1 MIRKG
6 GYRFSDKIM
15 PRTKRSAPRPAA
27 GSKAK
32 RPPSP
37 EAFSSLGDCVLG
49 GLDRAGPDDLPGRLG
64 LEHHLL
70 AREGVGA
77 LARLGR
83 RLLDH
88 DELRKARD
96 QEETAL
102 LELLVADVDE
112 TVHHVLD
119 VTLGEFGGGRDLFD
133 QLRLRHLVGHDCS
146 VDSGRRTIWL
156 KTP

>member
-1 MIRKG
+1 M
-6 GYRFSDKIM
+6 SM
-15 PRTKRSAPRPAA
+15 AA
-27 GSKAK
+27 GRRWSELSQAPKAK

-37 EAFSSLGDCVLG
+37 EAFSPLGDRVLG
-49 GLDRAGPDDLPGRLG
+49 SLDGPGPDDLPGRLG

-88 DELRKARD
+88 DELRETRH
-96 QEETAL
+96 EEEAAL
-102 LELLVADVDE
+102 LELLVTDVHE
-112 TVHHVLD
+112 TIHHVLD

-133 QLRLRHLVGHDCS
+133 QLRLRQLGGHDCS
-146 VDSGRRTIWL
+146 IDSGRRTIWL
-156 KTP
+156 RTP